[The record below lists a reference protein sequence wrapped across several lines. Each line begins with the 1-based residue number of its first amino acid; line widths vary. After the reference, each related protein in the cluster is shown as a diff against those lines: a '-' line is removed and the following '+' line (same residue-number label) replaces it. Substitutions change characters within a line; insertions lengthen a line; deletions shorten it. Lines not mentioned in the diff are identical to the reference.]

1 MLRARVWTAPLLLLR
16 LLELLPLLRLVD
28 LLLLLEL
35 LLRLLELLLFSPPPR
50 RSCASSVGTV
60 SVEGISEVASTS
72 MPSLLNLGCVFMP
85 SPYAPTNP
93 GTGADETEG
102 LPIVGQYTPGHLTGG
117 LRRAG

>member
-35 LLRLLELLLFSPPPR
+35 LLRLLELLLFSTPPR
-50 RSCASSVGTV
+50 RSCARSVGTV

-85 SPYAPTNP
+85 SPYAPPTP
-93 GTGADETEG
+93 GPVSHEADEC
-102 LPIVGQYTPGHLTGG
+102 PIAV
-117 LRRAG
+117 